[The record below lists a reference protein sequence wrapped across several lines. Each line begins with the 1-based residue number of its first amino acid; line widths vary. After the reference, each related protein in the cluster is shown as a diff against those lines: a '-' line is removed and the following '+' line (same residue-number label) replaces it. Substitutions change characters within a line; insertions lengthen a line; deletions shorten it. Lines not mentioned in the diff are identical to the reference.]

1 MHAVKISR
9 RYQVTIP
16 RPIREA
22 LSLQPGQTLDVSE
35 VDGRIVLVPVPSSEE
50 ARGFLQGMDTRVVR
64 DLDRV

>member
-35 VDGRIVLVPVPSSEE
+35 VDGRIVIVPVPSSEE

>member
-9 RYQVTIP
+9 RYQVAIP

-35 VDGRIVLVPVPSSEE
+35 VDGRIVIVPVPSSEE